1 VTNHRSHRQLIH
13 AIGPALRA
21 LKALDLPATIVRI
34 GDAVDDGM
42 GAVATDS
49 DHVTGSGSG
58 SSTTERLALRA
69 LPDEHGRKRADRALA
84 DLVALKRL
92 LASTLDNLHAIT
104 AIARRWPVAMPR
116 REAPTASPGN
126 DCGVCGRYT
135 TGAASDRLRTLQA
148 PTTDGT
154 PRPVGACDACRKC
167 WARLVADPA
176 TDTDDPATWRQ
187 YVEARTNGAKYVSRL
202 EPGVA

>member
-1 VTNHRSHRQLIH
+1 VTNPRTHRQLLH
-13 AIGPALRA
+13 AISPALRT

-148 PTTDGT
+148 PTADGT

-167 WARLVADPA
+167 WCRLVADPA

-202 EPGVA
+202 ESGVA

>member
-1 VTNHRSHRQLIH
+1 MTNPRSHRQLIH
-13 AIGPALRA
+13 AIGPALRT

-34 GDAVDDGM
+34 DDAVDDGM

-49 DHVTGSGSG
+49 AHVTGSGGG
-58 SSTTERLALRA
+58 SSTTERLAL
-69 LPDEHGRKRADRALA
+69 GRADQALA
-84 DLVALKRL
+84 DLADLKRL
-92 LASTLDNLHAIT
+92 LAMTLDNLHAIT

-148 PTTDGT
+148 PTADGA

-167 WARLVADPA
+167 WGRILDSDHSAGMAPGA
-176 TDTDDPATWRQ
+176 WRSF
-187 YVEARTNGAKYVSRL
+187 VEARTNGQKYQARDVA
-202 EPGVA
+202 GVA

>member
-1 VTNHRSHRQLIH
+1 MTNPRSHRQLIH
-13 AIGPALRA
+13 AIGPALRT

-42 GAVATDS
+42 GAVATDA
-49 DHVTGSGSG
+49 DHVTGSGGG
-58 SSTTERLALRA
+58 SSTTERLAL
-69 LPDEHGRKRADRALA
+69 GRADQALA
-84 DLVALKRL
+84 DLADLKRL
-92 LASTLDNLHAIT
+92 LAMTLDNLHAIT

-167 WARLVADPA
+167 WCRLVADPA

-202 EPGVA
+202 ESGVA

>member
-1 VTNHRSHRQLIH
+1 MTNPRTHRQLLH
-13 AIGPALRA
+13 AISPALRT

-49 DHVTGSGSG
+49 AHVTGSGGG
-58 SSTTERLALRA
+58 SSTTERLAL
-69 LPDEHGRKRADRALA
+69 GRADQALA
-84 DLVALKRL
+84 DLADLKRL
-92 LASTLDNLHAIT
+92 LAMTLDNLHAIT

-135 TGAASDRLRTLQA
+135 TGADSDRLRTLQA
-148 PTTDGT
+148 PTADGT

-202 EPGVA
+202 ESGVA

>member
-148 PTTDGT
+148 PTADGT

-167 WARLVADPA
+167 WCRLVADPA

-202 EPGVA
+202 ESGVA

>member
-1 VTNHRSHRQLIH
+1 MSNRTYRQAFAEWATLSVDLLRSRPDQLARRIVD
-13 AIGPALRA
+13 AI
-21 LKALDLPATIVRI
+21 
-34 GDAVDDGM
+34 DDGT
-42 GAVATDS
+42 GAVTTDS
-49 DHVTGSGSG
+49 DQVTGGG
-58 SSTTERLALRA
+58 ATSSTTERLALGRPDQARVDAAELARLVGVASDA
-69 LPDEHGRKRADRALA
+69 LRGI
-84 DLVALKRL
+84 
-92 LASTLDNLHAIT
+92 N

-148 PTTDGT
+148 PTADGT

-176 TDTDDPATWRQ
+176 TDTTNPATWRQ
-187 YVEARTNGAKYVSRL
+187 YVEARTTGQKYQARDVA
-202 EPGVA
+202 GVA

>member
-1 VTNHRSHRQLIH
+1 MSNRTYRQAFAEWATLSVDLLRSRPDQLARRIVD
-13 AIGPALRA
+13 AI
-21 LKALDLPATIVRI
+21 
-34 GDAVDDGM
+34 DDGT
-42 GAVATDS
+42 GAVTTDS
-49 DHVTGSGSG
+49 DQVTGGG
-58 SSTTERLALRA
+58 ATSSTTERLAMRSMPDKLGRTRPDQARVDAAELARLVDVASDALR
-69 LPDEHGRKRADRALA
+69 GI
-84 DLVALKRL
+84 
-92 LASTLDNLHAIT
+92 N

-148 PTTDGT
+148 PTADGT
-154 PRPVGACDACRKC
+154 PRPAAACDACRKC

-176 TDTDDPATWRQ
+176 TDTTNPATWRQ

-202 EPGVA
+202 ESGVA

>member
-13 AIGPALRA
+13 AIGPALRT

-49 DHVTGSGSG
+49 DHVTGSGGG

-148 PTTDGT
+148 PTADGT

-167 WARLVADPA
+167 WCRLVADPA

>member
-1 VTNHRSHRQLIH
+1 MSNRTYRQAFAEWATLSVDLLRSKPDQLARRIVD
-13 AIGPALRA
+13 AI
-21 LKALDLPATIVRI
+21 
-34 GDAVDDGM
+34 DDGT
-42 GAVATDS
+42 GAVTTDS
-49 DHVTGSGSG
+49 DQVTGGG
-58 SSTTERLALRA
+58 ATSSTTERLAMRSM
-69 LPDEHGRKRADRALA
+69 PDELGRTRPDQARVDAAELARLVDVASDAL
-84 DLVALKRL
+84 RGI
-92 LASTLDNLHAIT
+92 N

-148 PTTDGT
+148 PTADGT

-202 EPGVA
+202 ESGVA

>member
-1 VTNHRSHRQLIH
+1 MSNRTYRQAFAEWATLSVDLMRSKPDQLARRIVD
-13 AIGPALRA
+13 AI
-21 LKALDLPATIVRI
+21 
-34 GDAVDDGM
+34 DDGT
-42 GAVATDS
+42 GAVTTDS
-49 DHVTGSGSG
+49 DQVTGGGAS
-58 SSTTERLALRA
+58 SSTTERLALGRPDQARVDAAELARLVGVASDA
-69 LPDEHGRKRADRALA
+69 LRGI
-84 DLVALKRL
+84 
-92 LASTLDNLHAIT
+92 N

-135 TGAASDRLRTLQA
+135 TGASSDRLRPLQA

-167 WARLVADPA
+167 WGRLVADPA

-187 YVEARTNGAKYVSRL
+187 YVEARTNGQKYQARDVA
-202 EPGVA
+202 GVA

>member
-1 VTNHRSHRQLIH
+1 MTNHRSHRQLIH
-13 AIGPALRA
+13 AIGPALRT

-49 DHVTGSGSG
+49 DHVTGSGGG

-92 LASTLDNLHAIT
+92 LASTLANLHDIAT
-104 AIARRWPVAMPR
+104 IARRWPAEMPR
-116 REAPTASPGN
+116 KERSIDAPGN
-126 DCGVCGRYT
+126 DCGVCGRHT
-135 TGAASDRLRTLQA
+135 TGSASDRLRTLQA
-148 PTTDGT
+148 PTADVTL
-154 PRPVGACDACRKC
+154 RPVGACDACRKC
-167 WARLVADPA
+167 WCRLVADPA

-187 YVEARTNGAKYVSRL
+187 YVEARTTGQKYQAR
-202 EPGVA
+202 GVAGVA